1 MSNAYIEF
9 YLQVLFSSSH
19 KPYLLL
25 RYEVQSESVGIFLY
39 TFYISLPRSL
49 LPQIH
54 RIAQILCCNAITIS
68 YNTNSVISVIFIQ
81 QFRIMRSENKRSAIL
96 VQSAVHKEA

>member
-1 MSNAYIEF
+1 MTF
-9 YLQVLFSSSH
+9 TSS
-19 KPYLLL
+19 
-25 RYEVQSESVGIFLY
+25 IF
-39 TFYISLPRSL
+39 
-49 LPQIH
+49 
-54 RIAQILCCNAITIS
+54 CCNAITVS